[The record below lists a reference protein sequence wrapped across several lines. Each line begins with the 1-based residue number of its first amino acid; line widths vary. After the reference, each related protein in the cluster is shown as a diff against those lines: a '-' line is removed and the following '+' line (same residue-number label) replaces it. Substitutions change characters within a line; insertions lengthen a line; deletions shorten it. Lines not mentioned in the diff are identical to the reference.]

1 MPPTIRNSVTTP
13 TLNKFRF
20 LKAEQAAASL
30 AYLEAAKVLA
40 ETKADFRS
48 LEFVEKFYNVLA
60 DDRRA
65 KLENRVESLVDEGLK
80 YVFGSQ
86 YSFKIKSELT
96 GKQIRTK
103 FYIQEN
109 GLELNILDAAGGGI
123 ADTVAFLLRIV
134 MLVLKKPAQRRVLIL
149 DESLKFLS
157 TEYLTRMAEF
167 IPELAKSL
175 DLQIIMT
182 THRQELVDAATT
194 VIRVTKVGKE
204 SRAEI
209 S

>member
-1 MPPTIRNSVTTP
+1 MTTP